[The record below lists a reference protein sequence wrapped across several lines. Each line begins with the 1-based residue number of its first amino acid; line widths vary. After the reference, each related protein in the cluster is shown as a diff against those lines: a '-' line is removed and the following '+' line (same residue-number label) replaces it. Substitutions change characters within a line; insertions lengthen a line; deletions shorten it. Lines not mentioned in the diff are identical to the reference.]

1 MALCPI
7 ATRSLSYNDLG
18 PAGAAAL
25 APGVAASAELTKI
38 KYARPKLKLVDVTDS
53 HKVPS
58 LRSLGSNHLKDQGT
72 TIVCNA
78 LKDSKISKLK
88 ELLMYDNDITVTGAE
103 SVAAYL
109 AVTAELTS
117 LE

>member
-1 MALCPI
+1 M
-7 ATRSLSYNDLG
+7 
-18 PAGAAAL
+18 
-25 APGVAASAELTKI
+25 
-38 KYARPKLKLVDVTDS
+38 DVTDS

-109 AVTAELTS
+109 AVTAELTALDVRRNFLGNEDKALLQQAVQGRS
-117 LE
+117 GFDLKM